1 MDRAVQ
7 VVDTCFV
14 SPSEGTPKKQL
25 WISALDNLLAYRGH
39 TPTVYFYRSATD
51 AATDFFSVARFKESM
66 AKALVPFFPLA
77 GRLSLDTDGQLVIDC
92 NAEGALLV
100 VARSDDLS
108 LDDFVDLKP
117 TPELKMLFVP
127 RVEPSSIML
136 GIQPVRAGRPPRA
149 PKINLSDA
157 STAPIAS
164 SRLRPSITRR
174 PSTSARQ
181 PHSFRITATG
191 LPLIDEFVDR
201 LPACRAQLP
210 ACYRLTPDRIMAAR
224 RLIAIADTQ
233 GCTIA
238 GSRCGGVALGTAFHH
253 VAGDAISA
261 FHFFQTWSAIS
272 RQGHGAVP
280 LAPPS
285 HDRELLRARSP
296 PVVHPD
302 ALSLFC
308 RQLSLTPPSGPVVN
322 EVFTISKDRL
332 AALKLAASGGGGHV
346 STFCAISALVWRC
359 ACVARGLHP
368 DAKAHLTLPANI
380 RRSLKPSLPDHYFGN
395 AIIFLETVGLV
406 KDVIS
411 ESWAD
416 TAGRIRRVIGR
427 MDDEVAR
434 SAIDYY
440 KLAEGERRPPSG
452 SLPVTEMRVVSWL
465 GMPVYEADYG
475 WGKPEMF
482 LGAGSSRQGLV
493 HLMSDGGDGVRVLV
507 SVEASSME
515 ELGRLLYANLPC

>member
-136 GIQPVRAGRPPRA
+136 GI
-149 PKINLSDA
+149 
-157 STAPIAS
+157 
-164 SRLRPSITRR
+164 
-174 PSTSARQ
+174 
-181 PHSFRITATG
+181 
-191 LPLIDEFVDR
+191 
-201 LPACRAQLP
+201 
-210 ACYRLTPDRIMAAR
+210 
-224 RLIAIADTQ
+224 
-233 GCTIA
+233 
-238 GSRCGGVALGTAFHH
+238 
-253 VAGDAISA
+253 
-261 FHFFQTWSAIS
+261 QTWSAIS